1 MLFKQI
7 PVEIDNDACSK
18 CRICVSLC
26 ECISYDEKNNLIFIN
41 PISCK
46 GCGVCVSSCPS
57 NALRHIFDR
66 VFILS
71 ESPEIKPFDCI
82 NCGYEFFEDEGRI
95 IFCSRRV
102 DMGKAI
108 ESVFKGKRIVVKD
121 CLLVEKTTTKID
133 NEKTK
138 KMKEILELF
147 GIEDKIKVEE

>member
-26 ECISYDEKNNLIFIN
+26 ECISYDEENNLIFIN
-41 PISCK
+41 AISCK
-46 GCGVCVSSCPS
+46 GCGICVSSCPS
-57 NALRHIFDR
+57 NALQHIFDR
-66 VFILS
+66 VFVLS
-71 ESPEIKPFDCI
+71 ESKEIKPFDCV
-82 NCGYEFFEDEGRI
+82 NCGYEFFEDKEKI
-95 IFCSRRV
+95 IFCSRRL

-108 ESVFKGKRIVVKD
+108 ESVFKGKRVVVKD

-147 GIEDKIKVEE
+147 GIEDKIKVEK